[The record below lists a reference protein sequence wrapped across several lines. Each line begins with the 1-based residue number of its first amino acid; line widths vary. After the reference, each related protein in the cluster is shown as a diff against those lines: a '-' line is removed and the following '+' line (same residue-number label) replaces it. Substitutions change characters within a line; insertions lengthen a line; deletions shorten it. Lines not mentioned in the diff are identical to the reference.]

1 MKGTIIIMKKKVLL
15 RIVMGLPIGIAIGYL
30 ITIAISLVFA
40 DGYYSPCVPELIDT
54 MGNEIN
60 AVVIQALLCGILG
73 SGFGAI
79 SLIWENES
87 WSIVKQTGLYFLS
100 ASLIMLPVAYFTH
113 WMEHSVTGFISY
125 FGIFAF
131 IFAVIWIIQF
141 VIGKH
146 NINKINISLH
156 KIK

>member
-125 FGIFAF
+125 FGIFAL

>member
-1 MKGTIIIMKKKVLL
+1 MKGMIIIMKKKVLL

-87 WSIVKQTGLYFLS
+87 WSIVKQTGLYFLA

-113 WMEHSVTGFISY
+113 WMEHSVNGFICY
-125 FGIFAF
+125 FGIFAL
-131 IFAVIWIIQF
+131 IFAVIWIIKF